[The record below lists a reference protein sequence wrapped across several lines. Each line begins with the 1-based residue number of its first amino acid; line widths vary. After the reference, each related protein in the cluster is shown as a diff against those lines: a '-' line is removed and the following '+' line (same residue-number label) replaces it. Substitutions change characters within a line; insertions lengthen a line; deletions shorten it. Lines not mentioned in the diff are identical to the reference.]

1 MSWASQR
8 RFTYLTGIFL
18 FFLIVIGGP
27 IAYKILTIPQ
37 TCFDGKQN
45 QGETAIDKG
54 GPCILLDERYLQ
66 PQSIMWARS
75 FRVRDGSYNA
85 VAYIRNPNENAG
97 VESVQYRFSLYDAQN
112 ILVAE
117 RTGTTYI
124 MPGGITPVI
133 ETGLPTGNRIA
144 VHTYF
149 EFTAPLAWKH
159 MNNVSSAITISNT
172 TVADTASAPQVSATA
187 LNTSVETLNKVSFV
201 AVLFEPNGNAFQTS
215 STIIDTF
222 PPDASQVIT
231 FTWPDPFTSEMG
243 HVDIIPVIAPVV
255 TPPLGASHR

>member
-8 RFTYLTGIFL
+8 RFAYLSGISL

-27 IAYKILTIPQ
+27 IAYKVLSIPE

-45 QGETAIDKG
+45 QTETAIDKG
-54 GPCILLDERYLQ
+54 GPCVLLDERYLQ
-66 PQSIMWARS
+66 PQSVLWSRS

-85 VAYIRNPNENAG
+85 IAIIRNPNESAG
-97 VESVQYRFSLYDAQN
+97 VEAVSYRFSLYDAQN

-117 RTGTTYI
+117 RFGTTYI

-133 ETGLPTGNRIA
+133 ETNLPTGNRFA
-144 VHTYF
+144 AHTYF

-159 MNNVSSAITISNT
+159 MKNVSSAVKMSNT
-172 TVADTASAPQVSATA
+172 TVADTASGPQVSGDA
-187 LNTSVETLNKVSFV
+187 LNTSVAVLHKVSFV

-222 PPDASQVIT
+222 PPDTSRAVV
-231 FTWPDPFTSEMG
+231 FTWPDPFTSEIG
-243 HVDIIPVIAPVV
+243 HIDIIPSVAPEV
-255 TPPLGASHR
+255 TPPAESGR